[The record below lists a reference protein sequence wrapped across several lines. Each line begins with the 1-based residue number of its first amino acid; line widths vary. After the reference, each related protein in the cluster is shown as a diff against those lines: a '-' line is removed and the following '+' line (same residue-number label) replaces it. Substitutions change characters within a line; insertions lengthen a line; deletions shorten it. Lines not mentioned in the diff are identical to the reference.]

1 MAALRLKIGDDETV
15 RFTITDADGNALNL
29 TGGTIKFKI
38 ADNKSITDA
47 AAVYVG
53 SYTSFTN
60 AAGGIHD
67 EVIPDSVTGLWTA
80 GKYIY
85 QSRFIDSSG
94 VVQTE
99 DEDVVTLEANLID
112 NE

>member
-1 MAALRLKIGDDETV
+1 MATLKLKSGDDITL
-15 RFTITDADGNALNL
+15 RFTITDADSAAVDL

-38 ADNKSITDA
+38 APNIQTADGSAT
-47 AAVYVG
+47 YLG

-67 EVIPDSVTGLWTA
+67 ETIPDSTTNAWPI

-85 QSRFIDSSG
+85 QVRFIDSTG
-94 VVQTE
+94 AVVS
-99 DEDVVTLEANLID
+99 EDVTNCIIEQNLVD
-112 NE
+112 DE